1 MVTSSDSSS
10 TNKSDCSLR
19 DPSYRTLSIGIDD
32 NFPPVKEWTFISSLG
47 RGGPRYLNDL
57 VDEVDVGLDEGN
69 SSTVQNQT
77 IHDKNRENTT
87 TMIAGRG
94 VSPPQARGG
103 RPSPPPTGAGGH
115 ARHPAGGG
123 RPCPPLAAA
132 DEHLLPLLSEVDPI
146 LEISSSIG
154 LVDSDTNSS
163 TVPRP
168 FNIQTEHSP
177 SGHLIELDLP
187 KEAGVYNSKS
197 FIKMLKKYELP
208 PGYLYRVPNPSERIP
223 GSDPREVVVYRDC
236 MTVGLRFPL
245 HPLFV
250 SFFNEFHVTPGQ
262 LTPNSWRISTY
273 FLYLCL
279 TNNIE
284 PCLRLFRSVFDMYHV
299 LGSNCYAYIQLKVK
313 LLLPHFPSSNS
324 GWRRRFFFVR
334 PEVGQFPFKTCWRTP
349 FCKHFNEPLDL
360 DHELKTRLDKILS
373 LKPPESQMSEV
384 LSNENLRRV
393 HIRSPEGFATD
404 AEDPYLSPL
413 NKKKRRADKGKAIAE
428 TTTTPRFVP
437 RTTRGNNAHAF
448 KEFGF
453 PPVDSTTEAEIMLG
467 CVNEKLIESLKNKEA
482 AAMRRIMY
490 TNHRRMLVMEEKVL
504 RDLEKFEK
512 RASDRD
518 HDKKKAVAEVQSL
531 LDKAIAESKKKDNE
545 NAYLQKEVDQLR
557 KKLETADDEAIA
569 GYKMS
574 AEYKSNLHMYGAESL
589 KAAIKMT
596 KEWMVDDH
604 SEIDPDEFD
613 RYLRKRRAADLA
625 TQKVKVTNHGRVG
638 SQPTGS
644 LDN

>member
-1 MVTSSDSSS
+1 M
-10 TNKSDCSLR
+10 
-19 DPSYRTLSIGIDD
+19 P
-32 NFPPVKEWTFISSLG
+32 
-47 RGGPRYLNDL
+47 
-57 VDEVDVGLDEGN
+57 
-69 SSTVQNQT
+69 
-77 IHDKNRENTT
+77 
-87 TMIAGRG
+87 AGRG
-94 VSPPQARGG
+94 ASPPQARGG

-115 ARHPAGGG
+115 ARRPAGDG
-123 RPCPPLAAA
+123 RPRPPFIA
-132 DEHLLPLLSEVDPI
+132 DEPSLPLLSEADPI

-163 TVPRP
+163 TVSRP
-168 FNIQTEHSP
+168 FNIQTEHSL

-187 KEAGVYNSKS
+187 KEAGVYNSKI
-197 FIKMLKKYELP
+197 FIKMLKEYELP
-208 PGYLYRVPNPSERIP
+208 LGYLYRVPNPSERIP
-223 GSDPREVVVYRDC
+223 GSNPREVVVYRDS
-236 MTVGLRFPL
+236 MTAGLRFLL

-262 LTPNSWRISTY
+262 LTPNSWHISTY

-284 PCLRLFRSVFDMYHV
+284 PCLRLFRSVFNMYPV

-324 GWRRRFFFVR
+324 GWRRRFFFIRLEVR
-334 PEVGQFPFKTCWRTP
+334 QFPFKTCCRTP

-360 DHELKTRLDKILS
+360 DHESKTCLDKILS

-393 HIRSPEGFATD
+393 HIGSPEDMDDFDFGGVMDVAGFATD
-404 AEDPYLSPL
+404 AEDPSLSPL
-413 NKKKRRADKGKAIAE
+413 NKKKRRAEKGKAIVE
-428 TTTTPRFVP
+428 TTTTPRSVP
-437 RTTRGNNAHAF
+437 RTTRGNSVHAF

-482 AAMRRIMY
+482 ASMRRIMY
-490 TNHRRMLVMEEKVL
+490 TNHRRRRKYCVIWRNLKNVQPIETMA
-504 RDLEKFEK
+504 R
-512 RASDRD
+512 
-518 HDKKKAVAEVQSL
+518 KK
-531 LDKAIAESKKKDNE
+531 
-545 NAYLQKEVDQLR
+545 LQKEVEQLR
-557 KKLETADDEAIA
+557 KKLKTADDEAIA
-569 GYKMS
+569 RYKMS
-574 AEYKSNLHMYGAESL
+574 AKYKSNLHMYGAESL

-596 KEWMVDDH
+596 KEWLVDDH

-625 TQKVKVTNHGRVG
+625 AQKVKVTNHGGVG
-638 SQPTGS
+638 SQPAGF

>member
-1 MVTSSDSSS
+1 
-10 TNKSDCSLR
+10 
-19 DPSYRTLSIGIDD
+19 
-32 NFPPVKEWTFISSLG
+32 
-47 RGGPRYLNDL
+47 
-57 VDEVDVGLDEGN
+57 
-69 SSTVQNQT
+69 
-77 IHDKNRENTT
+77 
-87 TMIAGRG
+87 
-94 VSPPQARGG
+94 
-103 RPSPPPTGAGGH
+103 
-115 ARHPAGGG
+115 
-123 RPCPPLAAA
+123 
-132 DEHLLPLLSEVDPI
+132 
-146 LEISSSIG
+146 
-154 LVDSDTNSS
+154 
-163 TVPRP
+163 
-168 FNIQTEHSP
+168 
-177 SGHLIELDLP
+177 
-187 KEAGVYNSKS
+187 
-197 FIKMLKKYELP
+197 MLKKYELP
-208 PGYLYRVPNPSERIP
+208 PGYLYRVPNTSERIP
-223 GSDPREVVVYRDC
+223 GSDPREVVVYQDS
-236 MTVGLRFPL
+236 MTTGLRFLL

-284 PCLRLFRSVFDMYHV
+284 LCLRLFRSVFDMYPV

-313 LLLPHFPSSNS
+313 LLLPHSPSSNS
-324 GWRRRFFFVR
+324 GWRRRFFFVH
-334 PEVGQFPFKTCWRTP
+334 PEVGQFSFKTCWRTP

-393 HIRSPEGFATD
+393 HIGSPEDMDNFDFGGVMDVAGFATD
-404 AEDPYLSPL
+404 AEDPSLSPL
-413 NKKKRRADKGKAIAE
+413 NKKKRRTDKGKAIAE
-428 TTTTPRFVP
+428 TTTTPRSVP
-437 RTTRGNNAHAF
+437 RTTRDNSAHAF

-467 CVNEKLIESLKNKEA
+467 CVNEKLIKSLKNKEA

-490 TNHRRMLVMEEKVL
+490 TNHRR
-504 RDLEKFEK
+504 
-512 RASDRD
+512 
-518 HDKKKAVAEVQSL
+518 
-531 LDKAIAESKKKDNE
+531 
-545 NAYLQKEVDQLR
+545 VDQLR

-574 AEYKSNLHMYGAESL
+574 AEYKSNLHMYGAKSL

-596 KEWMVDDH
+596 KEWLVDDH

-625 TQKVKVTNHGRVG
+625 AQKVKVTNHGGVG
-638 SQPTGS
+638 SQPAGS

>member
-1 MVTSSDSSS
+1 
-10 TNKSDCSLR
+10 
-19 DPSYRTLSIGIDD
+19 
-32 NFPPVKEWTFISSLG
+32 
-47 RGGPRYLNDL
+47 
-57 VDEVDVGLDEGN
+57 
-69 SSTVQNQT
+69 
-77 IHDKNRENTT
+77 
-87 TMIAGRG
+87 
-94 VSPPQARGG
+94 
-103 RPSPPPTGAGGH
+103 
-115 ARHPAGGG
+115 
-123 RPCPPLAAA
+123 
-132 DEHLLPLLSEVDPI
+132 
-146 LEISSSIG
+146 
-154 LVDSDTNSS
+154 
-163 TVPRP
+163 
-168 FNIQTEHSP
+168 
-177 SGHLIELDLP
+177 
-187 KEAGVYNSKS
+187 
-197 FIKMLKKYELP
+197 MLKKYELP
-208 PGYLYRVPNPSERIP
+208 PGHLYRVPNPSERIP
-223 GSDPREVVVYRDC
+223 GSDPREVVVYRDS
-236 MTVGLRFPL
+236 MTAGLRFPL

-284 PCLRLFRSVFDMYHV
+284 PCLRLFRSVFYMYPV

-324 GWRRRFFFVR
+324 SWRRRFFFVR

-349 FCKHFNEPLDL
+349 FCKHFNEPLNL

-373 LKPPESQMSEV
+373 LKLPESQMSEV
-384 LSNENLRRV
+384 LSSENLRQV
-393 HIRSPEGFATD
+393 HIGPPEDMDDFDFGGVMDVAGFATD
-404 AEDPYLSPL
+404 AEDPSLSLL
-413 NKKKRRADKGKAIAE
+413 NKKKRQADKGKAIAE
-428 TTTTPRFVP
+428 TTTVP
-437 RTTRGNNAHAF
+437 RSVPRITRDNSAHAF

-453 PPVDSTTEAEIMLG
+453 PHVDSTIEAEIMLG

-482 AAMRRIMY
+482 AVMRRIMY

-512 RASDRD
+512 CVADRD
-518 HDKKKAVAEVQSL
+518 HDKKKVVAEIQSL

-545 NAYLQKEVDQLR
+545 NACLQKEVDQLR

-569 GYKMS
+569 RYKMS

-589 KAAIKMT
+589 KDAIKMT
-596 KEWMVDDH
+596 KELLVDDH

-625 TQKVKVTNHGRVG
+625 TQKVKVTNHGGVG
-638 SQPTGS
+638 SQPADS

>member
-1 MVTSSDSSS
+1 MEKTS
-10 TNKSDCSLR
+10 
-19 DPSYRTLSIGIDD
+19 P
-32 NFPPVKEWTFISSLG
+32 G
-47 RGGPRYLNDL
+47 RPQGGR
-57 VDEVDVGLDEGN
+57 
-69 SSTVQNQT
+69 
-77 IHDKNRENTT
+77 
-87 TMIAGRG
+87 
-94 VSPPQARGG
+94 QARPKLGAGGQARPLAGGGLLPAARPSVGGG
-103 RPSPPPTGAGGH
+103 RPYPS
-115 ARHPAGGG
+115 PAGGG
-123 RPCPPLAAA
+123 RGRPHPPFAA
-132 DEHLLPLLSEVDPI
+132 DEQSLSLLSEVDPI

-163 TVPRP
+163 TESRP
-168 FNIQTEHSP
+168 LNIQTEHFP
-177 SGHLIELDLP
+177 SGNLIELDLP
-187 KEAGVYNSKS
+187 KEAGIYNSRS
-197 FIKMLKKYELP
+197 FMKMLKKYELP

-223 GSDPREVVVYRDC
+223 GSDPREVVVYRDS
-236 MTVGLRFPL
+236 MTAGLRFPL

-284 PCLRLFRSVFDMYHV
+284 PCLRLFRSVFDMYPV

-334 PEVGQFPFKTCWRTP
+334 PEVGQFPFKTCWGTP

-360 DHELKTRLDKILS
+360 DHELNARLDKILS

-393 HIRSPEGFATD
+393 HIGSPEDMDNFDLGGVMDVAGFSHD
-404 AEDPYLSPL
+404 VAEDITLSPL
-413 NKKKRRADKGKAIAE
+413 NKKKRRTDKGKATVE
-428 TTTTPRFVP
+428 TTVVP
-437 RTTRGNNAHAF
+437 HSASRVTRGSDTRAY

-453 PPVDSTTEAEIMLG
+453 PPVDSTVEAEIMLG
-467 CVNEKLIESLKNKEA
+467 CVNEKLIENLKNKEA

-490 TNHRRMLVMEEKVL
+490 TNHCRLWRRKCCVIWRNLKNVQPIEIMT
-504 RDLEKFEK
+504 
-512 RASDRD
+512 
-518 HDKKKAVAEVQSL
+518 KKKAVAEVQSL
-531 LDKAIAESKKKDNE
+531 LDKVAAESKKKDNE
-545 NAYLQKEVDQLR
+545 NARLQKEVDQLR
-557 KKLETADDEAIA
+557 KKLEIADDEAIA
-569 GYKMS
+569 RYKMS
-574 AEYKSNLHMYGAESL
+574 AEYKGNLHMYGAESL

-596 KEWMVDDH
+596 KEWLVDDH
-604 SEIDPDEFD
+604 SEIDPEEFD

-625 TQKVKVTNHGRVG
+625 AQKAKVTNHGGVG
-638 SQPTGS
+638 SQPAGS

>member
-1 MVTSSDSSS
+1 M
-10 TNKSDCSLR
+10 
-19 DPSYRTLSIGIDD
+19 PA
-32 NFPPVKEWTFISSLG
+32 LG
-47 RGGPRYLNDL
+47 R
-57 VDEVDVGLDEGN
+57 VG
-69 SSTVQNQT
+69 
-77 IHDKNRENTT
+77 R
-87 TMIAGRG
+87 
-94 VSPPQARGG
+94 PRGG
-103 RPSPPPTGAGGH
+103 QPRPPF
-115 ARHPAGGG
+115 
-123 RPCPPLAAA
+123 AA
-132 DEHLLPLLSEVDPI
+132 DKHPLPLLFEADPI

-163 TVPRP
+163 TVPLP
-168 FNIQTEHSP
+168 FNIQTEYSP

-223 GSDPREVVVYRDC
+223 GSDPREVVVYRDS
-236 MTVGLRFPL
+236 MTAGLRFPL

-250 SFFNEFHVTPGQ
+250 SFFNEFQVTPGQ

-284 PCLRLFRSVFDMYHV
+284 PCLRLFRSVFYMYPV

-313 LLLPHFPSSNS
+313 LLLPHFSSSNS

-393 HIRSPEGFATD
+393 HIGSPEDMDDFDFGGVMDVAGFATD
-404 AEDPYLSPL
+404 AEDPSLSPL

-428 TTTTPRFVP
+428 TTTTPRSVP

-453 PPVDSTTEAEIMLG
+453 PPVDSTIEAEIMLG

-482 AAMRRIMY
+482 TAMRHIMY

-512 RASDRD
+512 RAADRD
-518 HDKKKAVAEVQSL
+518 HEKKKAVAEVQSL

-596 KEWMVDDH
+596 KEWLVDDH
-604 SEIDPDEFD
+604 SEIDPNEFD

-625 TQKVKVTNHGRVG
+625 AKKVKVTNHGGVG
-638 SQPTGS
+638 SQPAGS

>member
-1 MVTSSDSSS
+1 
-10 TNKSDCSLR
+10 
-19 DPSYRTLSIGIDD
+19 
-32 NFPPVKEWTFISSLG
+32 
-47 RGGPRYLNDL
+47 
-57 VDEVDVGLDEGN
+57 
-69 SSTVQNQT
+69 
-77 IHDKNRENTT
+77 
-87 TMIAGRG
+87 
-94 VSPPQARGG
+94 
-103 RPSPPPTGAGGH
+103 
-115 ARHPAGGG
+115 
-123 RPCPPLAAA
+123 
-132 DEHLLPLLSEVDPI
+132 
-146 LEISSSIG
+146 
-154 LVDSDTNSS
+154 
-163 TVPRP
+163 
-168 FNIQTEHSP
+168 
-177 SGHLIELDLP
+177 
-187 KEAGVYNSKS
+187 
-197 FIKMLKKYELP
+197 MLKKYELP
-208 PGYLYRVPNPSERIP
+208 PGYLYRVLNPSERIP
-223 GSDPREVVVYRDC
+223 GSDPMDVVVYRDS
-236 MTVGLRFPL
+236 MTTGLRFPL

-284 PCLRLFRSVFDMYHV
+284 PCLRPFRSVFDMYPV
-299 LGSNCYAYIQLKVK
+299 LGSNSYAYIQLKVK
-313 LLLPHFPSSNS
+313 LLLSHFPSSNS

-334 PEVGQFPFKTCWRTP
+334 PEIGQFPFKTCWRTP

-384 LSNENLRRV
+384 LSNENLRWV
-393 HIRSPEGFATD
+393 HIGSPEDRLFLYMDDFDFGGVMDVAGFATD
-404 AEDPYLSPL
+404 AEDLSLSPL

-428 TTTTPRFVP
+428 TTTTPRSVP
-437 RTTRGNNAHAF
+437 RTTRGNSAHSF

-467 CVNEKLIESLKNKEA
+467 CVNEKLTESLKNKEA

-512 RASDRD
+512 RAADRD
-518 HDKKKAVAEVQSL
+518 HDKKKSVAEVQSL

-557 KKLETADDEAIA
+557 KKLETVDDEAIA

-574 AEYKSNLHMYGAESL
+574 AEYKNNLHMYGEESL

-596 KEWMVDDH
+596 KEWLVDDH
-604 SEIDPDEFD
+604 SEIDPDEFN
-613 RYLRKRRAADLA
+613 RYLRKHRVANLAAL
-625 TQKVKVTNHGRVG
+625 KVKVTNHGGVG
-638 SQPTGS
+638 SQLAGS

>member
-1 MVTSSDSSS
+1 MDACAQKKKK
-10 TNKSDCSLR
+10 NLR
-19 DPSYRTLSIGIDD
+19 GWAS
-32 NFPPVKEWTFISSLG
+32 
-47 RGGPRYLNDL
+47 
-57 VDEVDVGLDEGN
+57 
-69 SSTVQNQT
+69 Q
-77 IHDKNRENTT
+77 
-87 TMIAGRG
+87 
-94 VSPPQARGG
+94 RGG
-103 RPSPPPTGAGGH
+103 RPSPPPAGTGGH
-115 ARHPAGGG
+115 ARRPAGGG

-132 DEHLLPLLSEVDPI
+132 DEHPLPLLSEVDPI

-208 PGYLYRVPNPSERIP
+208 PGYLSRVPNPSERIP
-223 GSDPREVVVYRDC
+223 GSDPREVVVYRDS
-236 MTVGLRFPL
+236 MTAGLRFPL

-284 PCLRLFRSVFDMYHV
+284 PCLRLFRSVFDMYPV

-393 HIRSPEGFATD
+393 YIRSPEDMDDFDFGGVMDVAGFATD
-404 AEDPYLSPL
+404 AEDPSLSPL

-512 RASDRD
+512 RATDRD
-518 HDKKKAVAEVQSL
+518 HDKQKAVAEVQSL

-596 KEWMVDDH
+596 KEWLVDDH

-613 RYLRKRRAADLA
+613 RYLRKCRAADLA
-625 TQKVKVTNHGRVG
+625 AQKVKVTNHGGVG
-638 SQPTGS
+638 SQPAGS

>member
-1 MVTSSDSSS
+1 MAAKLWLS
-10 TNKSDCSLR
+10 TCWRRAYENSEAGGPTRQGKYHHYNYREGGKLAAQLR
-19 DPSYRTLSIGIDD
+19 TDGHACPR
-32 NFPPVKEWTFISSLG
+32 LG
-47 RGGPRYLNDL
+47 RASWGPAASPAPQLGTGGPTRP
-57 VDEVDVGLDEGN
+57 
-69 SSTVQNQT
+69 QQP
-77 IHDKNRENTT
+77 R
-87 TMIAGRG
+87 
-94 VSPPQARGG
+94 PPF
-103 RPSPPPTGAGGH
+103 
-115 ARHPAGGG
+115 
-123 RPCPPLAAA
+123 AA
-132 DEHLLPLLSEVDPI
+132 DEHPLPLLSEADLI

-168 FNIQTEHSP
+168 FKIQTEHSP

-197 FIKMLKKYELP
+197 FIKMLKKYELS

-223 GSDPREVVVYRDC
+223 GSDPREVVVYRDS
-236 MTVGLRFPL
+236 MTAGLRFPL

-250 SFFNEFHVTPGQ
+250 SFLNEFHVTPGQ

-284 PCLRLFRSVFDMYHV
+284 PCLRLFRSVFDMYPV

-334 PEVGQFPFKTCWRTP
+334 PEVGQFPFKTCWKTP
-349 FCKHFNEPLDL
+349 FCKHFNEPPDL

-393 HIRSPEGFATD
+393 HIGSPEDMDDFDFGGVMDVAVFAID
-404 AEDPYLSPL
+404 AEDPSLSPL
-413 NKKKRRADKGKAIAE
+413 NKKKRRADKGKAVVD
-428 TTTTPRFVP
+428 TTTASRSVP
-437 RTTRGNNAHAF
+437 RTTRGNSAHAF

-453 PPVDSTTEAEIMLG
+453 PSVDSTTEAEIMLG
-467 CVNEKLIESLKNKEA
+467 CVSEKLLESLKNKKA

-512 RASDRD
+512 QAADRD
-518 HDKKKAVAEVQSL
+518 HEKKKAVAEVQSL

-545 NAYLQKEVDQLR
+545 NACLQKEVDQLR

-574 AEYKSNLHMYGAESL
+574 AEYKSNLHMYGAKSL

-596 KEWMVDDH
+596 KEWLVDHH

-613 RYLRKRRAADLA
+613 RYMRKRRAADLA
-625 TQKVKVTNHGRVG
+625 AQKVKVTNHGGVG
-638 SQPTGS
+638 SQPAGS